1 MQKHAEL
8 YRGKAKTVYT
18 TDNPDLLI
26 LEFRNDT
33 SALDGERIEQFDR
46 KGMVNNKFNHFI
58 MGKLEAAGIPTQMER
73 LLSDTEIL
81 VKKLDMVPVEC
92 VIRNRAAGSLVKRL
106 GVEEGMVLNPP
117 IFDLFLKNDAKHDP
131 MINESYCETFGW
143 VSRENLAEM
152 KRLSYIANDVLSRL
166 FDDAGLILVDFKLEF
181 GLYKG
186 QVVLGDEFSPD
197 GSRLWDK
204 ETLNKMDKD
213 RFRQSLGGLIEAYE
227 EVARRLGTGL
237 IIPLLNA
244 LPVITEPAYHR
255 R

>member
-152 KRLSYIANDVLSRL
+152 KRLSYIAN
-166 FDDAGLILVDFKLEF
+166 
-181 GLYKG
+181 
-186 QVVLGDEFSPD
+186 
-197 GSRLWDK
+197 
-204 ETLNKMDKD
+204 
-213 RFRQSLGGLIEAYE
+213 
-227 EVARRLGTGL
+227 
-237 IIPLLNA
+237 
-244 LPVITEPAYHR
+244 
-255 R
+255 

>member
-81 VKKLDMVPVEC
+81 VKKLDMVPV
-92 VIRNRAAGSLVKRL
+92 
-106 GVEEGMVLNPP
+106 
-117 IFDLFLKNDAKHDP
+117 
-131 MINESYCETFGW
+131 
-143 VSRENLAEM
+143 
-152 KRLSYIANDVLSRL
+152 
-166 FDDAGLILVDFKLEF
+166 
-181 GLYKG
+181 
-186 QVVLGDEFSPD
+186 
-197 GSRLWDK
+197 
-204 ETLNKMDKD
+204 
-213 RFRQSLGGLIEAYE
+213 
-227 EVARRLGTGL
+227 
-237 IIPLLNA
+237 
-244 LPVITEPAYHR
+244 
-255 R
+255 

>member
-58 MGKLEAAGIPTQMER
+58 MSKLEAAGIPTQMER
-73 LLSDTEIL
+73 LLSDTEVL

-106 GVEEGMVLNPP
+106 GVEEGIELNPP

-143 VSRENLAEM
+143 VSQENLAEM

-166 FDDAGLILVDFKLEF
+166 FDEAGLILVDFKLEF

-204 ETLNKMDKD
+204 ETLDKMDKD

-227 EVARRLGTGL
+227 EVARRLGVKL
-237 IIPLLNA
+237 D
-244 LPVITEPAYHR
+244 
-255 R
+255 

>member
-152 KRLSYIANDVLSRL
+152 KRLSYIANDVLFRL

-204 ETLNKMDKD
+204 ETLDKMDKD

-227 EVARRLGTGL
+227 EVARRLGVKL
-237 IIPLLNA
+237 D
-244 LPVITEPAYHR
+244 
-255 R
+255 